1 MKHYLIYR
9 ITAGVSLGDEELEP
23 HYRFIDEQDVKRGIV
38 VPASDPLIAHE
49 AESEVWA
56 RNPEEAAAL
65 YREKRENAM
74 M

>member
-1 MKHYLIYR
+1 MKHYLVYR
-9 ITAGVSLGDEELEP
+9 ITGGVSLGEEEVEP

-38 VPASDPLIAHE
+38 VPSSDPLIAHE
-49 AESEVWA
+49 PESEVWA
-56 RNPEEAAAL
+56 KDPEEAAQL